1 MYKHSTVHHVES
13 GNMSRAQKW
22 LVDKACT
29 AQQSKL
35 DSQTVIPVLDVQAK
49 RETER
54 GNTMF
59 VMR

>member
-1 MYKHSTVHHVES
+1 
-13 GNMSRAQKW
+13 MSRAQKW

-54 GNTMF
+54 GNTIF
-59 VMR
+59 VMK